1 MTYKIDD
8 IEGIGPAYATQ
19 LNAAGVKTTEDLLAK
34 CTTPSGRAAL
44 AGSTGMA
51 EATLLKWA
59 NRADL
64 MRISGVGPQFSE
76 LLENAGVD
84 TVKELKMRRAD
95 NLAAKLAEVN
105 AVKKLA
111 RISPPEAT
119 VEKWIEAAKTMAPTI
134 TH

>member
-1 MTYKIDD
+1 MAYKIDE
-8 IEGIGPAYATQ
+8 IEGIGPAYATK
-19 LNAAGVKTTEDLLAK
+19 LNEAGVKTTEDLLAK
-34 CTTPSGRAAL
+34 CATPSGRAAL
-44 AGSTGMA
+44 AGSTGLA
-51 EATLLKWA
+51 EANLLKWA

-105 AVKKLA
+105 EVKKLA
-111 RISPPEAT
+111 RSTPPEAT
-119 VEKWIEAAKTMAPTI
+119 VVKWIEAAKTMEPKI
-134 TH
+134 SY